1 MARTY
6 DYDVISQINA
16 RYNPNTVK
24 CKNNSLYMFFSRY
37 LWQKA
42 VSVFDWSGLPELW
55 SEVYFKY
62 VLAGAGYV
70 AILDTEE
77 YGVIPQWC
85 TFNGKRTVFYEPAGI
100 IVTNPAFKGNRS
112 YERTLG
118 IDAELVRM
126 TPDYMG
132 IGDIIGYHADQL
144 ALTAEAIGVNT
155 INTKSALVFASANGT
170 AAESFKKMMDQIQSG
185 NPAVFVDKD
194 LYNEDGS
201 VNWQLFIADL
211 KNMYITPDLISSM
224 SRIEAQFDSYI
235 GLPNLAGME
244 KKERMI
250 SDEVNMNNVSTY
262 SRAELWKDNI
272 DKSLEA
278 VNAMFGLNIKCD
290 WKHPVQDLES
300 LAGAADRQ
308 QEDTEE

>member
-1 MARTY
+1 MRTY

-16 RYNPNTVK
+16 LFNPNTVK
-24 CKNNSLYMFFSRY
+24 CKNNSLYMFFCRY

-42 VSVFDWSGLPELW
+42 VSVFEWDGFPEYW

-62 VLAGAGYV
+62 VLAGAGYIAV
-70 AILDTEE
+70 LNTEE

-100 IVTNPAFKGNRS
+100 LVTNPAFQGSRT

-126 TPDYMG
+126 TPDYFG
-132 IGDIIGYHADQL
+132 IGDIIGYYGDQL

-155 INTKSALVFASANGT
+155 INTKTALVFASANKT
-170 AAESFKKMMDQIQSG
+170 AAESFKKMYDQIQSG
-185 NPAVFVDKD
+185 NSAVFIDKD
-194 LYNEDGS
+194 LYTEDGQP
-201 VNWQLFIADL
+201 NWIQFIADL
-211 KNMYITPDLISSM
+211 KNMYISPDLISTM
-224 SRIEAQFDSYI
+224 ARLEAQFDSYI

-272 DKSLEA
+272 DRSLEK
-278 VNAMFGLNIKCD
+278 VNAMFGLNIRCD
-290 WKHPVQDLES
+290 WKHEP
-300 LAGAADRQ
+300 ADPGDPEG
-308 QEDTEE
+308 QEEENERVY

>member
-1 MARTY
+1 MTSRY
-6 DYDVISQINA
+6 DYDVISEINA

-24 CKNNSLYMFFSRY
+24 CKNNALYMFFCRY

-42 VSVFDWSGLPELW
+42 VSVFEWSGIPDWW
-55 SEVYFKY
+55 SDVYFKY

-70 AILDTEE
+70 AVLETEE

-100 IVTNPAFKGNRS
+100 IVTNPAFKGNRT

-118 IDAELVRM
+118 LDAELIRM
-126 TPDYMG
+126 TPDYVG
-132 IGDIIGYHADQL
+132 IGDIIGYYGDQL
-144 ALTAEAIGVNT
+144 ALTAEALGVNT
-155 INTKSALVFASANGT
+155 INTKTALVFASANKT
-170 AAESFKKMMDQIQSG
+170 AAESFKKMFDQIQSG

-194 LYNEDGS
+194 LYDEDGNP
-201 VNWQLFIADL
+201 NWQQFIADL
-211 KNMYITPDLISSM
+211 KNMYIAPDLISSLA
-224 SRIEAQFDSYI
+224 RIEAQFDSYI

-250 SDEVNMNNVSTY
+250 RYEVNMNNVSTY

-272 DKSLEA
+272 DKSLLN
-278 VNAMFGLNIKCD
+278 VNAMFNLSIKCD
-290 WKHPVQDLES
+290 WKHAPDDLDPEP
-300 LAGAADRQ
+300 
-308 QEDTEE
+308 EDNDEGLY

>member
-1 MARTY
+1 MITY

-24 CKNNSLYMFFSRY
+24 CKNNALYLFFCRY

-42 VSVFDWSGLPELW
+42 VSVFEWSGIPDWW
-55 SEVYFKY
+55 SDVYFKY

-70 AILDTEE
+70 AVLETEE
-77 YGVIPQWC
+77 YGIIPQWC

-100 IVTNPAFKGNRS
+100 IVTNPAFKGNRQ
-112 YERTLG
+112 YECTLG
-118 IDAELVRM
+118 LDAELIRM
-126 TPDYMG
+126 TPDYNG
-132 IGDIIGYHADQL
+132 IGDIIGYYGDQL
-144 ALTAEAIGVNT
+144 ALTAEALGVNT
-155 INTKSALVFASANGT
+155 INTKSALVFASANKT

-194 LYNEDGS
+194 LYNDDGS

-211 KNMYITPDLISSM
+211 KNMYIAPDLISSLA
-224 SRIEAQFDSYI
+224 RIEAQFDSYI

-272 DKSLEA
+272 DKSLLN
-278 VNAMFGLNIKCD
+278 VNAMFNLSIKCD
-290 WKHPVQDLES
+290 WKHSPEDLKPE
-300 LAGAADRQ
+300 
-308 QEDTEE
+308 QEDSDEGVY

>member
-1 MARTY
+1 MRTY

-24 CKNNSLYMFFSRY
+24 CNNNALYMFFCRY

-42 VSVFDWSGLPELW
+42 VSVFEWSGIPDWW
-55 SEVYFKY
+55 SVVYFKY

-70 AILDTEE
+70 AVLETEE

-100 IVTNPAFKGNRS
+100 IVTNPAFKDGRQ

-118 IDAELVRM
+118 LDAELIRM

-132 IGDIIGYHADQL
+132 IGDIIGYYGDQL
-144 ALTAEAIGVNT
+144 ALTAEALGVNT
-155 INTKSALVFASANGT
+155 INTKTALVFASTNQT
-170 AAESFKKMMDQIQSG
+170 AAESFKKMFDQIQSG

-194 LYNEDGS
+194 LYNEDGNP
-201 VNWQLFIADL
+201 NWQQFIADL
-211 KNMYITPDLISSM
+211 KNMYIAPDLISSLA
-224 SRIEAQFDSYI
+224 RIEAQFDSYI

-272 DKSLEA
+272 DKSLLN
-278 VNAMFGLNIKCD
+278 VNAMFNLSIKCD
-290 WKHPVQDLES
+290 WKHAPDDLDPEPEENDES
-300 LAGAADRQ
+300 IY
-308 QEDTEE
+308 

>member
-1 MARTY
+1 MRTY

-16 RYNPNTVK
+16 RFNPNTVK
-24 CKNNSLYMFFSRY
+24 CKNNALYLFFCRY

-42 VSVFDWSGLPELW
+42 VSVFEWSGIPDWW
-55 SEVYFKY
+55 SDVYFKY

-70 AILDTEE
+70 AVLETEE

-100 IVTNPAFKGNRS
+100 IVTNPAFKGNRQ
-112 YERTLG
+112 YECTLG
-118 IDAELVRM
+118 LDAELIRM
-126 TPDYMG
+126 TPDYNG
-132 IGDIIGYHADQL
+132 IGDIIGYYGDQL
-144 ALTAEAIGVNT
+144 ALTAEALGVNT
-155 INTKSALVFASANGT
+155 INTKTAMVFASANKT
-170 AAESFKKMMDQIQSG
+170 AAESFKKMFDQIQSG
-185 NPAVFVDKD
+185 NPAVFIDKD
-194 LYNEDGS
+194 LYDEDGNT
-201 VNWQLFIADL
+201 NWQQFIADL
-211 KNMYITPDLISSM
+211 KNMYIAPDLISTM
-224 SRIEAQFDSYI
+224 ARIEAQFDSYI

-272 DKSLEA
+272 DKSLLN

-290 WKHPVQDLES
+290 WKHSPEDLEP
-300 LAGAADRQ
+300 A
-308 QEDTEE
+308 QEESDEGVY

>member
-1 MARTY
+1 MRTY

-24 CKNNSLYMFFSRY
+24 CKNNALYMFFCRY

-42 VSVFDWSGLPELW
+42 VSVFEWSGIPDWW
-55 SEVYFKY
+55 SDVYFKY

-70 AILDTEE
+70 AVLETEE

-100 IVTNPAFKGNRS
+100 IVTNPAFKGNRT

-118 IDAELVRM
+118 LDAELIKM
-126 TPDYMG
+126 TPEYVG
-132 IGDIIGYHADQL
+132 IGDIIGYFGDQL
-144 ALTAEAIGVNT
+144 ALTAEALGVNT
-155 INTKSALVFASANGT
+155 LNTKTALVFASANQT
-170 AAESFKKMMDQIQSG
+170 AAESFKKMFDQIQSG
-185 NPAVFVDKD
+185 NPAVFIDQH
-194 LYNEDGS
+194 LYDDEGNP
-201 VNWQLFIADL
+201 NWQQFIADL
-211 KNMYITPDLISSM
+211 KNMYIAPDLISSLA
-224 SRIEAQFDSYI
+224 RIEAQFDSYI

-272 DKSLEA
+272 DKSLLN
-278 VNAMFGLNIKCD
+278 VNAMFNLSIKCD
-290 WKHPVQDLES
+290 WKHAPDDLDPEP
-300 LAGAADRQ
+300 
-308 QEDTEE
+308 EDSDEGIY

>member
-1 MARTY
+1 MRTY

-16 RYNPNTVK
+16 RFNPNTVK
-24 CKNNSLYMFFSRY
+24 CKNNSLYMFFCRY

-42 VSVFDWSGLPELW
+42 VSVFEWDGFPEYW

-62 VLAGAGYV
+62 VLAGAGYIAV
-70 AILDTEE
+70 LNTDE

-100 IVTNPAFKGNRS
+100 LVTNPAFQGSRT

-126 TPDYMG
+126 TPDFLG
-132 IGDIIGYHADQL
+132 IGDIIGYYGDQL

-155 INTKSALVFASANGT
+155 INTKTALVFASANKT
-170 AAESFKKMMDQIQSG
+170 AAESFKKMYDQIQSG
-185 NPAVFVDKD
+185 NPAVFIDKD
-194 LYNEDGS
+194 LYDEEGNP
-201 VNWQLFIADL
+201 NWMLFIADL
-211 KNMYITPDLISSM
+211 KNMYITPDMISTM
-224 SRIEAQFDSYI
+224 ARLEAQFDSYI

-272 DKSLEA
+272 DRSLEK
-278 VNAMFGLNIKCD
+278 VNSMFGLNINCD
-290 WKHPVQDLES
+290 WKHQP
-300 LAGAADRQ
+300 ADPGD
-308 QEDTEE
+308 QEGQEEENERVY

>member
-1 MARTY
+1 MNTY
-6 DYDVISQINA
+6 DYDVISMVNSKF
-16 RYNPNTVK
+16 NPNTVK
-24 CKNNSLYMFFSRY
+24 CKNNALYLFFCRY

-42 VSVFDWSGLPELW
+42 VSVFEWDGFPEYW

-62 VLAGAGYV
+62 VLAGAGYIAV
-70 AILDTEE
+70 LNTEE

-100 IVTNPAFKGNRS
+100 LVTNPAFKGSRT

-126 TPDYMG
+126 TPDYFG
-132 IGDIIGYHADQL
+132 IGDIIGYYGDQL

-155 INTKSALVFASANGT
+155 INTKTALVFASANKT
-170 AAESFKKMMDQIQSG
+170 AAESFKKMYDQIQSG
-185 NPAVFVDKD
+185 NPAVFIDKD
-194 LYNEDGS
+194 LYDEEGNP
-201 VNWQLFIADL
+201 NWLQFIADL
-211 KNMYITPDLISSM
+211 KNMYISPDLISTM
-224 SRIEAQFDSYI
+224 ARLEAQFDSYI

-272 DKSLEA
+272 DRSLEK
-278 VNAMFGLNIKCD
+278 VNAMFGLNISCD
-290 WKHPVQDLES
+290 WKHDP
-300 LAGAADRQ
+300 ADPGDQ
-308 QEDTEE
+308 EGQEDENERVY

>member
-1 MARTY
+1 MITY

-24 CKNNSLYMFFSRY
+24 CKNNALYMFFCRY

-42 VSVFDWSGLPELW
+42 VSVFEWSGIPDWW
-55 SEVYFKY
+55 SDVYFKY

-70 AILDTEE
+70 AVLETEE

-100 IVTNPAFKGNRS
+100 IVTNPAFKGNRQ
-112 YERTLG
+112 YECTLG
-118 IDAELVRM
+118 LDAELIRM

-132 IGDIIGYHADQL
+132 IGDIIGYYGDQL
-144 ALTAEAIGVNT
+144 ALTAEALGVNT
-155 INTKSALVFASANGT
+155 INTKTAMVFASANKT
-170 AAESFKKMMDQIQSG
+170 AAESFKKMFDQIQSG

-194 LYNEDGS
+194 LYDEDGNP
-201 VNWQLFIADL
+201 NWQQFIADL
-211 KNMYITPDLISSM
+211 KNMYIAPDLISSLA
-224 SRIEAQFDSYI
+224 RIEAQFDSYI

-272 DKSLEA
+272 DKSLLN
-278 VNAMFGLNIKCD
+278 VNAMFNLSIKCD
-290 WKHPVQDLES
+290 WKHSPEDLEPE
-300 LAGAADRQ
+300 
-308 QEDTEE
+308 QEDSDESVY